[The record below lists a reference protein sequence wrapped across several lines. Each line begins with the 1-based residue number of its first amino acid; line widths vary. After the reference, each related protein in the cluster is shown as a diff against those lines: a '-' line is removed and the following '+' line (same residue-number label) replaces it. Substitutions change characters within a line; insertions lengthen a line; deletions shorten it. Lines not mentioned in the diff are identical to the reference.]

1 MKEKPVRRVV
11 VVVVVVLLLL
21 VVSVDLELAAWV
33 LEVAHSCRCPSAFR
47 LV

>member
-1 MKEKPVRRVV
+1 MKEKPVRRV